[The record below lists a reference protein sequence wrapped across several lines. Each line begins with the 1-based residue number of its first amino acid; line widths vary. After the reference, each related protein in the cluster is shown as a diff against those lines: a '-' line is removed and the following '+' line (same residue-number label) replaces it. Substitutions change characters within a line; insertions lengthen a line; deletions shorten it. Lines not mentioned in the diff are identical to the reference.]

1 MRLVLRWSVVR
12 KENKLWKKQEYLFH
26 LKKAG
31 EEIINDFKSILN
43 ADVIAHISFEVYETE
58 KESMSGHKFTDYEVV
73 IKRKEK

>member
-1 MRLVLRWSVVR
+1 MEGARIPVSS
-12 KENKLWKKQEYLFH
+12 
-26 LKKAG
+26 KKAG